1 MYVTPV
7 NRKFGRHV
15 PGDTFRLPDAVARVF
30 IKKGR
35 LEEAK
40 GDAVANPQSYMTRD
54 LRAAPAPVVVD
65 TSAPETSVEDVAEE
79 AAEESVE
86 SVEDAPYGYKADG
99 TPRKR
104 PGRPAASE

>member
-1 MYVTPV
+1 MQVTPV
-7 NRKFGRHV
+7 GKRFGRYA
-15 PGDTFRLPDAVARVF
+15 PGDAFTLKDAVARVF

-40 GDAVANPQSYMTRD
+40 DEVPAKPQSYMTRD
-54 LRAAPAPVVVD
+54 LRAAPTPVVV
-65 TSAPETSVEDVAEE
+65 ETRVSETPVEDAAEE
-79 AAEESVE
+79 APDESVE
-86 SVEDAPYGYKADG
+86 SVEEAPYGYKADG